1 MEVKKAA
8 MAGTLESSDAQ
19 VTVEPGN
26 GTVELSIESSVIHQ
40 FGKQI
45 KATVLETLNRL
56 DVKDA
61 KVTVVD
67 KGALDCTLKA
77 RVECAVY
84 RSNDITENLPWGA
97 WILPSIPREPKP
109 PGTRMPLTSPRS
121 SPTFSAVTVSES
133 IHLMLTLARF
143 ATPPC
148 FKDSTTEM

>member
-26 GTVELSIESSVIHQ
+26 GSVELSIESSVIHQ

-45 KATVLETLNRL
+45 KATVL
-56 DVKDA
+56 DVTNA
-61 KVTVVD
+61 KITVVD

-84 RSNDITENLPWGA
+84 RSNDITENLPWGGV
-97 WILPSIPREPKP
+97 IK
-109 PGTRMPLTSPRS
+109 
-121 SPTFSAVTVSES
+121 
-133 IHLMLTLARF
+133 
-143 ATPPC
+143 
-148 FKDSTTEM
+148 

>member
-19 VTVEPGN
+19 ITVEPGN
-26 GTVELSIESSVIHQ
+26 GEIELSIESSVIHQ

-45 KATVLETLNRL
+45 RQTVLETLSRL
-56 DVKDA
+56 DVTDA

-84 RSNDITENLPWGA
+84 RSNDITENLPWGGV
-97 WILPSIPREPKP
+97 IK
-109 PGTRMPLTSPRS
+109 
-121 SPTFSAVTVSES
+121 
-133 IHLMLTLARF
+133 
-143 ATPPC
+143 
-148 FKDSTTEM
+148 